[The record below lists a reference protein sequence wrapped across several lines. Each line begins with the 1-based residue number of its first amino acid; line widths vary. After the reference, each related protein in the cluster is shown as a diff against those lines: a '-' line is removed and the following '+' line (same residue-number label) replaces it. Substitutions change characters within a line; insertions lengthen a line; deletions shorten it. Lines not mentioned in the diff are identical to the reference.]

1 VLDVTTLL
9 DEPEEVSEFENLDL
23 AANMLFLAGECSY
36 FIARE
41 LSCAAQSDRF
51 RRNGLS
57 VLFQHTAQWC
67 EAFET
72 TYGISNRKIPW
83 YKGFEQAK
91 MSANFAIFGQ
101 PIREGL
107 VDICCINRVVLSA
120 AFYSVHFGPVMED

>member
-1 VLDVTTLL
+1 MRPPDLQTCLHECRVTAEDDLYLATLSPTRDLKVLDVTTLL
-9 DEPEEVSEFENLDL
+9 DEPEEVSEFESLDL

-67 EAFET
+67 EA
-72 TYGISNRKIPW
+72 
-83 YKGFEQAK
+83 
-91 MSANFAIFGQ
+91 
-101 PIREGL
+101 
-107 VDICCINRVVLSA
+107 V
-120 AFYSVHFGPVMED
+120 